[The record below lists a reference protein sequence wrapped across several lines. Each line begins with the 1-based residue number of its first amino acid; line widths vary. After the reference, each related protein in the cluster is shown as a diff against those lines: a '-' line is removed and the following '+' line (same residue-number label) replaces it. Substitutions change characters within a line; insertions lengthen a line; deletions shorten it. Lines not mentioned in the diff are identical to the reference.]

1 MKDYTIYKKTDNM
14 KPITLI
20 LILITHTT
28 FAQITV
34 PERFWIEDSNFE
46 EKIKEHHVFGDD
58 DKLPIV
64 VEFWASF
71 NAENCFTDWD
81 KIKNAIYYRVD
92 LAKAP
97 MATKKYKVRMAPTL
111 IIFKGGIKEE
121 VFKAGLDLLLP
132 TNLSE
137 VQEVIDEINTASKY

>member
-1 MKDYTIYKKTDNM
+1 MKYN
-14 KPITLI
+14 LI
-20 LILITHTT
+20 LLLILLTNTT
-28 FAQITV
+28 LAQVTV
-34 PERFWIEDSNFE
+34 PEEFWIEDSNFE

-71 NAENCFTDWD
+71 NAENCFADWD

-97 MATKKYKVRMAPTL
+97 VAKKKYKVRMAPTL
-111 IIFKGGIKEE
+111 IIFKEGVKEE
-121 VFKAGLDLLLP
+121 MFKAGLDLLLP
-132 TNLSE
+132 TNLNE
-137 VQEVIDEINTASKY
+137 VQEAINEINTASKF